1 MQFVYSFPVIQNM
14 GMKRPLEGDFPEPPF
29 RLPKQLNYEEKLT
42 FYTEEPRVT
51 SSRVD
56 YPGII
61 FYLIVFICVF

>member
-14 GMKRPLEGDFPEPPF
+14 GMKRRDFPEPPF
-29 RLPKQLNYEEKLT
+29 RLPKQLDFEEKLT